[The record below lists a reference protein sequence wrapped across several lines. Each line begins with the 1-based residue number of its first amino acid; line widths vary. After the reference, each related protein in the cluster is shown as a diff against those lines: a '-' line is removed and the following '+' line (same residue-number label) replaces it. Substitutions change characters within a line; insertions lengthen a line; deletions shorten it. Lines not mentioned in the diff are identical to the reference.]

1 MPGWPFTALKPIG
14 GVFYYFILLIFR
26 IWKNWVVL
34 YSPRDRSFSEKFE
47 SVIAFSVLGGVELGV
62 ADDRYFG
69 VRF

>member
-14 GVFYYFILLIFR
+14 GVIYYFSIVMFR

-34 YSPRDRSFSEKFE
+34 YSPRDRPFSKKFE
-47 SVIAFSVLGGVELGV
+47 SEIALSVLGGVELGV